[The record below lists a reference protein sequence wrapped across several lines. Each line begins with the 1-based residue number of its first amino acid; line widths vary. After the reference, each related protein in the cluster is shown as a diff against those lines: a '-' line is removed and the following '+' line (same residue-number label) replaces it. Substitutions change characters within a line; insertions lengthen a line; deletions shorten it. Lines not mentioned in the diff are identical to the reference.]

1 MIIDEGQNKVS
12 AWISAVRLR
21 TLPLA
26 LAAIGMGNLLHFG
39 EFGFRWE
46 ILVFG
51 MITTTFLQVM
61 SNLANDLGDSI
72 HGADSGHRKGPK
84 RAVQSGAISREEM
97 RTAVGILALASLASG
112 ICLLWMAFRDDWHA
126 AIPLFVTGLIC
137 IAAAYFYTN
146 GKKPYGYRALGDLAV
161 FVFFGLVAVLGASW
175 LQAKEFSVLEILP
188 AAALGFWSTA
198 VMNLNNMRD
207 VESDSL
213 AGKRTLPIILGPVN
227 ARIYHFALVLG
238 GILLLL
244 VFALFKNA
252 VWVLGAFPG
261 CLLMLKTL
269 PQVLKN
275 KDYVSLDLLLKPQAL
290 GTFFAVIGMALFKL
304 FFGS

>member
-1 MIIDEGQNKVS
+1 MIINEGQNKVG

-39 EFGFRWE
+39 EPGFRWE
-46 ILVFG
+46 ILILG
-51 MITTTFLQVM
+51 MLTTTFLQVM

-72 HGADSGHRKGPK
+72 HGADSGHRKGPI

-97 RTAVGILALASLASG
+97 RTAVGVLAFASLISG
-112 ICLLWMAFRDDWHA
+112 ICLLWMAFRNDWHA
-126 AIPLFVTGLIC
+126 AIPLFVTGLFC

-161 FVFFGLVAVLGASW
+161 FVFFGVVAVLGASW
-175 LQAKEFSVLEILP
+175 LQVKEFSGLEILP
-188 AAALGFWSTA
+188 ASALGFWSTA

-213 AGKRTLPIILGPVN
+213 AGKKTLPIILGSVN
-227 ARIYHFALVLG
+227 ARIYHFVLVLG
-238 GILLLL
+238 GILFLL
-244 VFALFKNA
+244 VFALSEKA
-252 VWVLGAFPG
+252 IWALGALPG

-275 KDYVSLDLLLKPQAL
+275 KDYVSLDLLLMPQAL
-290 GTFFAVIGMALFKL
+290 GTFIAVMGMAIVKL
-304 FFGS
+304 ILGT